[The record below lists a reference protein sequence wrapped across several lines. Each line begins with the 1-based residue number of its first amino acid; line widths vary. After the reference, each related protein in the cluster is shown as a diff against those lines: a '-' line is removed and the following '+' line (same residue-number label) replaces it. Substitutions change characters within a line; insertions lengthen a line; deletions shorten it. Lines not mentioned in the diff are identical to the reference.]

1 MMKNT
6 TKRKQKITK
15 MQYTISSLVNPSVFY
30 LLVLVTAVTFCS
42 IDFILSV
49 GLFFKK
55 IYFLPRLYFS
65 LSLSLALTFLQ
76 SIYLSI
82 NTFDSLI
89 FSVNNSLF
97 FCLFFLHLSI
107 FSRHFVYSH
116 LFFYLLLHVNV
127 IEQRGRKETTNRET
141 TTTSERE
148 KELMCVHHFDRK
160 KNLLFCILSFFK

>member
-148 KELMCVHHFDRK
+148 KELMCVHRFDRK